1 MQSEDNPQK
10 PDESTASGGKDIP
23 IECPGNDLAADA
35 RVCNHA
41 DITKRIARCLDIY
54 SRKHHKE
61 VLRMIDKCMKINRK
75 I

>member
-23 IECPGNDLAADA
+23 IECPGNDLAAAA

-41 DITKRIARCLDIY
+41 DITKRI
-54 SRKHHKE
+54 RKHHKE